1 MCGRFFRTEVSYE
14 EYLAQF
20 DLYQAEDFPGTEAAY
35 NVAPTQTAPVV
46 RQRRDDNRAELAL
59 ARWGLVPF
67 WWNKPLK
74 EMKFSTFNARS
85 ETAAT
90 SRVFR
95 NAFKH
100 RRCLVPVSGYY
111 EWSGPKGRKTPYA
124 IGCRNRRLFCLGGL
138 WERSTIDG
146 DSFDSFTILTTSPNE
161 RMAEIHNRMP
171 VIIDPADY
179 DRWFNDDSDAVT
191 DLFDPYPANA
201 MEAWK
206 VGAAVGNVRNQGRE
220 LIAEV

>member
-14 EYLAQF
+14 EYLAHF
-20 DLYQAEDFPGTEAAY
+20 DLSRDGDFPGTEAAY
-35 NVAPTQTAPVV
+35 NVAPTQTAPVI
-46 RQRRDDNRAELAL
+46 RRDRDGNGSELAV
-59 ARWGLVPF
+59 ARWGLVPS

-90 SRVFR
+90 SRIFR
-95 NAFKH
+95 NAYRH

-111 EWSGPKGRKTPYA
+111 EWSGPRGSRTPHA

-138 WERSTIDG
+138 WERATVAGEAI
-146 DSFDSFTILTTSPNE
+146 DSFTILTTSPNE
-161 RMAEIHNRMP
+161 LMAQIHNRMP
-171 VIIDPADY
+171 VIVDPGDY
-179 DRWFNDDSDAVT
+179 GRWFDGDGDDIAG
-191 DLFDPYPANA
+191 LCAPYPADA

-206 VGAAVGNVRNQGRE
+206 VGKAVGNVRNQGRE
-220 LIAEV
+220 LIAEA